1 MSPPPGDV
9 EFKPA
14 TLDLPDDEETIAA
27 EEEEEQGDVEEE
39 IADLKKQSEMD
50 INELLESLPPGI
62 LSSIPS
68 ISFFQCISSSLVLV
82 KQLLKQDPI

>member
-1 MSPPPGDV
+1 MSPPAGDV

-62 LSSIPS
+62 LSCIHCIPCTS
-68 ISFFQCISSSLVLV
+68 CFPSSLDSSAHVC
-82 KQLLKQDPI
+82 K